1 MAIENLLEYQ
11 SKDFEIFKLEKQ
23 LYNGED
29 RKVIGDM
36 VSKVK
41 DSQNRSLHL
50 EKNATD
56 LVNEFEN
63 LKKSFDENIK
73 KLNIM
78 TNSNVEKLSQAD
90 INAFEN
96 SINALINNLNLIE
109 NKLSF
114 FAKKINVIL
123 TDFEQAK
130 KTYNIAREEY
140 SKHKKLYD
148 EKEAQIKPQIDEKV
162 KDLQKLEKD
171 IDPKLLSRYKT
182 KRQDKKFPI
191 IVALNGTDC
200 GGCQMQLSYASINF
214 LKENGIIE
222 CEHCRRLI
230 YFK

>member
-1 MAIENLLEYQ
+1 MAIENLLDYQ
-11 SKDFEIFKLEKQ
+11 SKDYEIFKLEKQ
-23 LYNGED
+23 LYDGED
-29 RKVIGDM
+29 KKVINDM
-36 VSKVK
+36 ITKVK
-41 DSQNRSLHL
+41 DSQNRSLQL

-73 KLNIM
+73 KLNMM
-78 TNSNVEKLSQAD
+78 TNSNVDKLSQAD
-90 INAFEN
+90 FSSFEN
-96 SINALINNLNLIE
+96 SINALVNNLSLIE
-109 NKLSF
+109 SKLSY

-130 KTYNIAREEY
+130 RTYNNAREEY

-148 EKEAQIKPQIDEKV
+148 EKEALVKPQIEEKV
-162 KDLQKLEKD
+162 KELVKLEKN
-171 IDPKLLSRYKT
+171 IDAKLLSRYKL

-191 IVALNGTDC
+191 LVPLMGSDC
-200 GGCQMQLSYASINF
+200 GGCQMQLSYASINS
-214 LKENGIIE
+214 LKENEIIE

>member
-23 LYNGED
+23 LYDGED
-29 RKVIGDM
+29 KKVINDM
-36 VSKVK
+36 IRKVK
-41 DSQNRSLHL
+41 DSQNRSLQL

-73 KLNIM
+73 KLNMM
-78 TNSNVEKLSQAD
+78 TNSNVERLSETD
-90 INAFEN
+90 FSSYET
-96 SINALINNLNLIE
+96 SINALVNNLSLIE
-109 NKLSF
+109 NKLSY

-130 KTYNIAREEY
+130 KTYNNARQEY
-140 SKHKKLYD
+140 LKHKTLYD
-148 EKEAQIKPQIDEKV
+148 EKEGQLKPQIDEKS
-162 KDLQKLEKD
+162 KELAKLEKN
-171 IDPKLLSRYKT
+171 IDVKLLARYKS

-191 IVALNGTDC
+191 LVPLNGNDC
-200 GGCQMQLSYASINF
+200 GGCQMQLSYASISS
-214 LKENGIIE
+214 LKENEVIE